1 MSDLFQNILN
11 MSIFNNLSQSGNPIV
26 KTIISALIILLMSKC
41 TELFKGDDVLKNVY
55 SFFYRPNNIT
65 LNGDCFSGLNRYD
78 DNILNCN
85 FTDRFRAVFYFI
97 FNNIH
102 NIDTIREVTEFKMS
116 TNDDVNEI
124 FIISQGAPFIIHR
137 ELQIYAKTTIKEK
150 TNESNNKNE
159 KSQIYITNI
168 EINIYSYVS
177 SITTILEFIEK
188 IKADYHN
195 NIEKLRTHSK
205 YIYTLE
211 NAKTDENVMSDCW
224 KETDFN
230 TTRSIDNIFF
240 EGKKEFIDEI
250 LFFHNNR
257 DWYYEKGV
265 PYTMGI
271 GLCGPPGTGK
281 TSLIKAIGK
290 LLDRHIVVL
299 SLKLIK
305 TKKQLNQLFFEDR
318 YSHGNKKKS
327 VGFEKKIIVIEDI
340 DCIGDIV
347 KTRSQKE
354 KEKNATKNLSD
365 TEAIKNI
372 LENMDNKCV
381 LPLIDNS
388 DELIT
393 LDDILN
399 IWDGIRETPGR
410 ILMISSNHYDKLDP
424 ALIRPGRI
432 DFRLELSYVS
442 REIIS
447 EFYTHFFNKK
457 IDPVKLSKI
466 EDKLYTPCE
475 ITNIYIKTKRDEH
488 QFMERLMMNE
498 RIKTQ

>member
-1 MSDLFQNILN
+1 MADLFQTILN
-11 MSIFNNLSQSGNPIV
+11 MSIFNNLNIQSGNPIV
-26 KTIISALIILLMSKC
+26 KTIISALTILLMSKC
-41 TELFKGDDVLKNVY
+41 TELFTGFDLNK
-55 SFFYRPNNIT
+55 FHTFYKPNSII
-65 LNGDCFSGLNRYD
+65 LNGDCFSGINTYQD
-78 DNILNCN
+78 TVLNCN

-102 NIDTIREVTEFKMS
+102 NINMIREVTEFKMS

-137 ELQIYAKTTIKEK
+137 ELQIYAKTTINKKTSES
-150 TNESNNKNE
+150 TNEKN
-159 KSQIYITNI
+159 QIDITQI

-188 IKADYHN
+188 IKAEYHDS
-195 NIEKLRTHSK
+195 IEKIRTHSK
-205 YIYTLE
+205 FIYTLE
-211 NAKTDENVMSDCW
+211 NAKTDENAMSDCW

-250 LFFHNNR
+250 LFFQNNK

-290 LLDRHIVVL
+290 LLGRHIVVL

-318 YSHGNKKKS
+318 YSYGNKKRS
-327 VGFEKKIIVIEDI
+327 LTFDKKIIVIEDI

-354 KEKNATKNLSD
+354 TEKKAVKQLSD
-365 TEAIKNI
+365 SEQVIKTI
-372 LENMDNKCV
+372 LENMEDNKCTF
-381 LPLIDNS
+381 PID
-388 DELIT
+388 DDLIT

-457 IDPVKLSKI
+457 IDPMKLSQI

-475 ITNIYIKTKRDEH
+475 ITNIYIKTKRNED
-488 QFMERLMMNE
+488 QFMKRLMMNE